1 MENKINRN
9 LRIATTEEI
18 LNILA
23 SYNKLFSKEIL
34 DYINA
39 LVYLEISVL
48 EKGYLSDKSIEAL
61 TGLEPFRKIAIY
73 NIFKRLILLMEKEGI
88 KVHDK
93 NNCFGGIH
101 LRLNTNYFSN
111 ILHFSFTTNQYSTI
125 ILNETSIDENVRNK
139 RLEWLKLQ
147 EKEYNPFSLE
157 TKIHINSI
165 KREINELEKRLEK
178 DDTTR
183 LVMEYQE
190 KLKNAFLKENG
201 IENDELKEEVIDLGD
216 EPRMVKDLVKKY
228 PHTKVIREIRYY

>member
-48 EKGYLSDKSIEAL
+48 EKGYLSDKSIEVL
-61 TGLEPFRKIAIY
+61 TELESFRKIAIY
-73 NIFKRLILLMEKEGI
+73 NIFKRLILLMEKQGI
-88 KVHDK
+88 KVQDK

-165 KREINELEKRLEK
+165 KREINELEKRVEI

>member
-9 LRIATTEEI
+9 LRIATTEEV
-18 LNILA
+18 LNIIS
-23 SYNKLFSKEIL
+23 SYNKVFSKEIL

-48 EKGYLSDKSIEAL
+48 EKGYLSDKSIEVL
-61 TGLEPFRKIAIY
+61 TELESFRKIAIY
-73 NIFKRLILLMEKEGI
+73 NIFKRLILLMEKQGI
-88 KVHDK
+88 KVQDK

-165 KREINELEKRLEK
+165 KREINELEKRVEI

>member
-9 LRIATTEEI
+9 LRIATTEEV
-18 LNILA
+18 LNIIS
-23 SYNKLFSKEIL
+23 SYNKVFSKEIL

-48 EKGYLSDKSIEAL
+48 EKGYLSDKSIEVL
-61 TGLEPFRKIAIY
+61 TELESFRKIAIY
-73 NIFKRLILLMEKEGI
+73 NIFKRLILLMEKQGI
-88 KVHDK
+88 KVQDK

-165 KREINELEKRLEK
+165 KREINELEKRVEI

-190 KLKNAFLKENG
+190 KLKNVFLKENG